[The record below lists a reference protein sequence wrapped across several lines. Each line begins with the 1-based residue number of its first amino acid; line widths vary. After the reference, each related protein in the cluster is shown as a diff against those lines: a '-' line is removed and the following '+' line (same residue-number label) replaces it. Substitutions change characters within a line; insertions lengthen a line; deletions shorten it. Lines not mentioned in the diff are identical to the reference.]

1 MIDIL
6 ALCQRI
12 GLMFAMMA
20 VGYIMKKAKFGG
32 DKLPAELSNL
42 ILYFAQP
49 ALIINTYIRDFDKSV
64 LAGLIWVFV
73 ISMVYHGI
81 IFALSCCF
89 FKNAPE
95 AKRKV
100 YRYGMLFSNASFL
113 GIPLVQS
120 VAGDVAVLYVCV
132 FVISFNIYA
141 WSVGCYIYTGDKKYM
156 SVKKMFINPATVPTY
171 IGFIFFFTPLNAYIP
186 SFATELLGYL
196 ADLVVP
202 ISMMIVGLRFADL
215 DFKSAFKDRY
225 LPLALVLRLIAA
237 PVLSFVIVNILNLCG
252 VVLSNDV
259 TVTLM
264 ICSSTPVGVY
274 ASMMAEKF
282 GGDAVTAGKYVA
294 VSTLFSI
301 VTIPIVSLLLLI

>member
-20 VGYIMKKAKFGG
+20 VGYIMKKMKFGG

-49 ALIINTYIRDFDKSV
+49 ALIINTYIRDFDKSIMV
-64 LAGLIWVFV
+64 GAAWVFV
-73 ISMVYHGI
+73 ISLVYHGI
-81 IFALSCCF
+81 IFALSLCF
-89 FKNAPE
+89 FRKAPE
-95 AKRKV
+95 AKKKV

-120 VAGDVAVLYVCV
+120 VAGDVAVLYVCI
-132 FVISFNIYA
+132 FVIAFNLYA

-171 IGFIFFFTPLNAYIP
+171 IGFIFFFTPLSGYVP
-186 SFATELLGYL
+186 SFVTELLGYIES
-196 ADLVVP
+196 LVVP
-202 ISMMIVGLRFADL
+202 LSMVIVGLRFADL
-215 DFKSAFKDRY
+215 EFKSAFKDKY
-225 LPLALVLRLIAA
+225 LPLALVLRLFAA
-237 PVLSFVIVNILNLCG
+237 PMISFVIVKAIMLCG
-252 VVLSNDV
+252 VTLSAEV

-264 ICSSTPVGVY
+264 ICSSTPVAVY

-294 VSTLFSI
+294 VSTLFSLA
-301 VTIPIVSLLLLI
+301 TIPIASLLLLI

>member
-1 MIDIL
+1 MINIV

-20 VGYIMKKAKFGG
+20 IGYIMRKAKFGG
-32 DKLPAELSNL
+32 DRLPAELSNL

-49 ALIINTYIRDFDKSV
+49 ALIINTYIREFDRSILV
-64 LAGLIWVFV
+64 GAAWVFLV
-73 ISMVYHGI
+73 SLVYHGA
-81 IFALSCCF
+81 IFALSLCF
-89 FKNAPE
+89 FKKAPE

-120 VAGDVAVLYVCV
+120 VAGDVAVLYVCI
-132 FVISFNIYA
+132 FVIAFNIYA

-171 IGFIFFFTPLNAYIP
+171 IGFIFFFTPLDRYVPAV
-186 SFATELLGYL
+186 ATEFLGYV
-196 ADLVVP
+196 ASLVVP
-202 ISMMIVGLRFADL
+202 LSMIIVGLRFADL
-215 DFKSAFKDRY
+215 DFKSAFKDRH

-237 PVLSFVIVNILNLCG
+237 PIVSFFIVKAITLCG
-252 VVLSNDV
+252 VALAPDV

-264 ICSSTPVGVY
+264 ICSSTPVAVY

-294 VSTLFSI
+294 VSTLFSLL
-301 VTIPIVSLLLLI
+301 TIPIVSLLLLI

>member
-20 VGYIMKKAKFGG
+20 VGYIMKKVKFGG
-32 DKLPAELSNL
+32 DRLPAELSNL

-49 ALIINTYIRDFDKSV
+49 ALIINTYIRPFDSSILV
-64 LAGLIWVFV
+64 GAAWVFV
-73 ISMVYHGI
+73 ISLVYHGLV
-81 IFALSCCF
+81 FALSLCF
-89 FKNAPE
+89 FRKAPE
-95 AKRKV
+95 ARRKV
-100 YRYGMLFSNASFL
+100 YRYGMIFSNASFL

-120 VAGDVAVLYVCV
+120 VAGDVAVLYVCI
-132 FVISFNIYA
+132 FVIAFNIYA

-171 IGFIFFFTPLNAYIP
+171 IGFLFFFTPLGTQVP
-186 SFATELLGYL
+186 SFVTELLTYL
-196 ADLVVP
+196 ADTVVP
-202 ISMMIVGLRFADL
+202 LSMVIVGLRFADL
-215 DFKSAFKDRY
+215 DFKSAFKDKY
-225 LPLALVLRLIAA
+225 LPLALALRLLAA
-237 PVLSFVIVNILNLCG
+237 PVLSFAIVKILMLCG
-252 VVLSNDV
+252 IALSNDV

-264 ICSSTPVGVY
+264 ICSATPVAVY

-294 VSTLFSI
+294 VSTLFSL
-301 VTIPIVSLLLLI
+301 VTIPIASLLLLI